1 MTAMI
6 DVIFLL
12 LTFLVLTAR
21 FRTPEQFVSLDKPK
35 LTDEVKTV
43 GLSAG
48 ADSIK
53 PLRLEIKPAGQ
64 GGCIVSL
71 AGQEQILLTE
81 ADAEKGLNS
90 LAGTLKKT
98 LEGSAQ
104 AAGPVELYCDK
115 RLQWNWV
122 VKVYDVLFAAG
133 AGDITFVVEQK

>member
-64 GGCIVSL
+64 GDC
-71 AGQEQILLTE
+71 
-81 ADAEKGLNS
+81 
-90 LAGTLKKT
+90 
-98 LEGSAQ
+98 
-104 AAGPVELYCDK
+104 VE
-115 RLQWNWV
+115 
-122 VKVYDVLFAAG
+122 
-133 AGDITFVVEQK
+133 